1 MFGWLIGQTN
11 AAQEDEDSQETST
24 TMEMEE
30 QKPEVVNNPQN
41 PPPIQATVPEIF
53 VKVLP
58 DVHLT
63 VPNVL
68 ILGEQSSGKTRLIL
82 SLIFYYLIDHPLLT
96 NEMGMSLLKLFKTGQ
111 SMVTR
116 RPTTVKLIHS
126 TEENVIHINLIYQN
140 QVYEFGQPQFAQ
152 LIEQM
157 SSAPEGELFKEEIIV
172 QIITNNIPDLVFTD
186 YPGITTV
193 DRVLSDAAEN
203 DEIKTLK
210 QLVESKIKQPYNTLV
225 IVEPAAK
232 EDFSTSH
239 IFPFLQ

>member
-11 AAQEDEDSQETST
+11 AAQDDEESQETST

>member
-11 AAQEDEDSQETST
+11 AAQDDEESQETST

-30 QKPEVVNNPQN
+30 PNPEVVNNPQN

>member
-11 AAQEDEDSQETST
+11 AAQEDEESQETST

-30 QKPEVVNNPQN
+30 PNLEVVNAHQN